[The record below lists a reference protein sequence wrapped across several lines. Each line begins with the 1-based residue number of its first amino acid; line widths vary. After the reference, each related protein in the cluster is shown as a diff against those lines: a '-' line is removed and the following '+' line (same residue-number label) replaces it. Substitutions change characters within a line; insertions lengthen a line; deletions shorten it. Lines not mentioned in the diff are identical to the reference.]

1 MKRILAALALALL
14 TAPTLLVQ
22 EAASP
27 PRLLDIDLVAVD
39 RRGAPITDLKAA
51 DLDVWIAGYRAPIES
66 LLAVAPGDAGAN
78 RTIVLLLDDLLVQ
91 QSLVPM
97 VRQVARRFVTTMSPG
112 DQMAIVSLSG
122 DATKLTSDPAHL
134 LKRADSYNVRATAMM
149 RPDDV
154 GAQVLETVGS
164 IARSL
169 AEAPGRRRTIVAV
182 GSGWLFDRPMP
193 PPSLGRDLQKEW
205 VEAMRALAFGKT
217 SLYVIDTGGVGT
229 SLATGGSS
237 GFARETGGHAFMN
250 TNDFNGAVD
259 RIRAEASTYYVVR
272 VTDPPAH
279 RKAPLREVD
288 VRTERRDVT
297 VRARRGIPGVQ

>member
-1 MKRILAALALALL
+1 MTRILAAVALTVL
-14 TAPTLLVQ
+14 TAPTLLAQ

-39 RRGAPITDLKAA
+39 PHGAPITDLTAA

-66 LLAVAPGDAGAN
+66 ILAVAPGDAGAN
-78 RTIVLLLDDLLVQ
+78 RTIVLLLDDMIVPH
-91 QSLVPM
+91 SLVPT
-97 VRQVARRFVTTMSPG
+97 VRQVARRFVTAMSPG

-122 DATKLTSDPAHL
+122 DAMTLTSDPAPL
-134 LKRADSYNVRATAMM
+134 LKRADSYNVRATAIT
-149 RPDDV
+149 RPDDL
-154 GAQVLETVGS
+154 GAHVLQTVGS

-169 AEAPGRRRTIVAV
+169 LEAPGRRRTIVAV

-205 VEAMRALAFGKT
+205 VEAMRALAFGKA
-217 SLYVIDTGGVGT
+217 SLYVLDTGGVGT

-237 GFARETGGHAFMN
+237 GFARETGGHAFLN
-250 TNDFNGAVD
+250 TNDFNGVVD
-259 RIRAEASTYYVVR
+259 RIRAEASSYYVVR

-279 RKAPLREVD
+279 RKAPLREVE
-288 VRTERRDVT
+288 VRTERRNIT
-297 VRARRGIPGVQ
+297 VRARRGIPGVH